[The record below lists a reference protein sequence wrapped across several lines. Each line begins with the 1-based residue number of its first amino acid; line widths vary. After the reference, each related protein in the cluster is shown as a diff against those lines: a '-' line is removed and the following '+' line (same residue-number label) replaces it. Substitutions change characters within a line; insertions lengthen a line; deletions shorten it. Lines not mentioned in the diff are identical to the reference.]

1 MADTTLIGEGRTQ
14 TTCLGC
20 GQTDDHPKCNTILN
34 DGQHSAMHFHMDC
47 HAAVTP
53 PCPVCSAVMAA
64 GGAGKTGATLLAHIT
79 AEPTSTTQEARA

>member
-1 MADTTLIGEGRTQ
+1 MADTPIGGGRAE

-20 GQTDDHPKCNTILN
+20 NQTDDHPKCKNILN
-34 DGQHSAMHFHMDC
+34 DGRHTFVHFHMDC
-47 HAAVTP
+47 HAAATP

-79 AEPTSTTQEARA
+79 AEPISTTQEARA